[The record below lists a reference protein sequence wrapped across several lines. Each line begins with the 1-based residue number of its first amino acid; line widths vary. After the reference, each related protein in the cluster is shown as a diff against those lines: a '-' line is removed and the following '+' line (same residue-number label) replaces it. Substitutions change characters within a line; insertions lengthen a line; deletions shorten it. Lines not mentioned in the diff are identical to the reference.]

1 MRSDVSLGLVPR
13 VLTGTEDEAR
23 RNLYKY
29 MPPIRALHSDLLLV
43 VATRFLKI
51 VLPNVYLN
59 VEMQKWEME

>member
-13 VLTGTEDEAR
+13 VLTGTEDEAGR
-23 RNLYKY
+23 MRNLYKCV
-29 MPPIRALHSDLLLV
+29 PPIRALHSDLLLA

-59 VEMQKWEME
+59 VEIQK